1 MFNFQMEN
9 HHRFV
14 VQELLLEQNEKL
26 EEALNS
32 ATNCSTPKQEEDSFD
47 VERVREI
54 PAFEG
59 SKKNFFINKFFFKLN
74 RTFRNELDYCHRVRG
89 GALAG
94 SPKRETGS

>member
-14 VQELLLEQNEKL
+14 VQELLEKSEKL

-47 VERVREI
+47 VEKVREI
-54 PAFEG
+54 PALEG
-59 SKKNFFINKFFFKLN
+59 SKKNFFIKIVIN
-74 RTFRNELDYCHRVRG
+74 
-89 GALAG
+89 
-94 SPKRETGS
+94 